1 MSIRDLVPWGRH
13 ERDRRPQRG
22 AADAFLA
29 LQSEVGGAFEDFWRT
44 FDVPSIGAVDGG
56 LVPRVDVRE
65 GDDAVEVVAEL
76 PGVEERNLDV
86 RLSEGL
92 LTLRGAKAA
101 SRESE
106 QGGYVLRECSVGRF
120 ERAVPLPAGLDPD
133 SAQAKFQNG
142 VLTVRIPRATGARS
156 TARRIPVKSGEA

>member
-22 AADAFLA
+22 TADAFLA

-76 PGVEERNLDV
+76 PGV
-86 RLSEGL
+86 
-92 LTLRGAKAA
+92 
-101 SRESE
+101 
-106 QGGYVLRECSVGRF
+106 
-120 ERAVPLPAGLDPD
+120 LPAGLDPD